1 MNTYLAGNIVRVAT
15 YSGTI
20 ASPVGGF
27 QDQNG
32 VLADPT
38 VVTLSYRPGPG
49 TSVVAVVYPDARIV
63 KDGTGLYHAD
73 LDTTGTSPS
82 STWTYLWDGTGAIEA
97 AADNAFIVTAPFL

>member
-32 VLADPT
+32 VPADPT
-38 VVTLSYRPGPG
+38 TVTLSYRPGPG
-49 TSVVAVVYPDARIV
+49 TSVIAIIYPDARIV

-82 STWTYLWDGTGAIEA
+82 ATWTYEWSGTGAIIA
-97 AADNAFIVTAPFL
+97 AADNAFIATAPFL